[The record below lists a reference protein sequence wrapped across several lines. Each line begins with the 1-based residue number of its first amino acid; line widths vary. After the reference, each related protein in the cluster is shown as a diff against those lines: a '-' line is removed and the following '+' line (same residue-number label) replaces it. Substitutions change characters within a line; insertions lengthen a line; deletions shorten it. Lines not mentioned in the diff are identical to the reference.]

1 MKKSLLAILLVMM
14 LGLLCACGSTET
26 SNTTS
31 DKKSDD
37 QDVEQVQDD
46 ANTDDQA
53 EPAGQTASDGSKMD
67 MTGVAEANVP
77 EGFSQTAAP
86 VAGETIATMSIE
98 GYGDVKIRLFD
109 EVAPYGVKNFV
120 EHAKAGYYDGLTFH
134 RVISDFMIQGG
145 DPEGTGMGGES
156 IWGTPFYNE
165 VSDKIGVIRGSLCY
179 ANSGMDPSNGS
190 QFFITQMKEVSAD
203 DLAALEQQGL
213 TLPEET
219 KKIYTENGGCP
230 WLQGGY
236 TVFGQVYEGMDF
248 VDQISAVETDESD
261 KPKTDVI
268 ISKVTISQYGA
279 E

>member
-1 MKKSLLAILLVMM
+1 MKKSILALLMVMM
-14 LGLLCACGSTET
+14 LALLTACGSSKGDTQIDKENATTEAAKVADET
-26 SNTTS
+26 A
-31 DKKSDD
+31 DD
-37 QDVEQVQDD
+37 Q
-46 ANTDDQA
+46 AA
-53 EPAGQTASDGSKMD
+53 EPAGQTASDGSTMD
-67 MTGVAEANVP
+67 MTGVAEAKVP

-86 VAGETIATMSIE
+86 AEGETIAIMSIE

-134 RVISDFMIQGG
+134 RIISDFMIQGG

-165 VSDKIGVIRGSLCY
+165 VSDKVGVLRGSLCY

-190 QFFITQMKEVSAD
+190 QFFITQMKDVKEE
-203 DLAALEQQGL
+203 DLASFEQQGL
-213 TLPEET
+213 TFDPDTRKAYLEH
-219 KKIYTENGGCP
+219 GGCP

-236 TVFGQVYEGMDF
+236 TVFGQVYEGMDL
-248 VDQISAVETDESD
+248 VDQISTVETDESD
-261 KPKTDVI
+261 KPKTDVV
-268 ISKVTISQYGA
+268 ISKVTISTFGA